1 MFQQFSYKKKFYA
14 LAILAILLGATAYKR
29 SFKGTLDAIE
39 FYYHSKKDLNKNDAM
54 QKKTDGEFTEK
65 CASVYSLFDFGR
77 F

>member
-39 FYYHSKKDLNKNDAM
+39 FYYHSKKDLNKNAFFRLND
-54 QKKTDGEFTEK
+54 
-65 CASVYSLFDFGR
+65 YLISLCGGGLLITPGG
-77 F
+77 

>member
-39 FYYHSKKDLNKNDAM
+39 FYYHSKKDLNKNV
-54 QKKTDGEFTEK
+54 GSG
-65 CASVYSLFDFGR
+65 CFGWDLIQDST
-77 F
+77 